1 MNSNKKYFFIG
12 IGGIGMSSIARY
24 FLNLGNEVMGYD
36 RAESEILEKLS
47 KDGVKVLDKIDINL
61 LSEDFKSNDVI
72 VIYTAAISKEN
83 PYLNYFVNNKN
94 KIYKR
99 SEILGEIT
107 EKTFCISIA
116 GTHGKTTTTA
126 ILTHLFYKCEE
137 NFQSFVGGILN
148 GYETNFISTG
158 TKYSIVEA
166 DEYDRSFLQL
176 KPNIGIIT
184 SIEKDHLDI
193 YGDFKSLKES
203 FHLFANKVSDKIFYS
218 DEIEGLEG
226 LSYSI
231 NLETDYYAK
240 NISLKDNG
248 YKFDLITPS
257 NEFINVE
264 FNQIGGH
271 NLLNA
276 LGAFSVADYLG
287 LDENKL
293 IDALADFKGVNRR
306 MDVFRVGN
314 KIVIDDY
321 AHHPSEINAVLNS
334 IKDKYNNLEVG
345 VIFQP
350 HLFSRTKDLLDDFA
364 KVLSKFDE
372 VYLLDI
378 YPAREKP
385 IDGVSSDVLLD
396 KIICDKK
403 SILKIESINEKIE
416 SIECD
421 IIAVLGAGNVA
432 NSIQSLKKKYY
443 ESSI

>member
-148 GYETNFISTG
+148 GYDTNFISTG

-306 MDVFRVGN
+306 MDVFRLGN

-403 SILKIESINEKIE
+403 SILKIESVNEKIE